1 MLQPMVI
8 FSNDYNN
15 NNNNFNL
22 DIKERLTATE
32 LSQA

>member
-8 FSNDYNN
+8 FSNDYN